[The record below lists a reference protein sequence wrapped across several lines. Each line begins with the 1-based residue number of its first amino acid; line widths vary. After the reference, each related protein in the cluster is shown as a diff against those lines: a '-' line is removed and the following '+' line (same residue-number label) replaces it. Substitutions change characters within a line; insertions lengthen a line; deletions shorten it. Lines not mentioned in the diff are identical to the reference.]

1 MSRDAITQRIVEAGA
16 VAILRMKD
24 SSGLLHVAEAL
35 LQGGVTALEVTLTT
49 PNALWHIE
57 GLANRYAS
65 STVIGV
71 GSVVDQASARR
82 AIDSGATFV
91 VSPVLLPEVLEEA
104 HAHGLP
110 AIPGAL
116 TPSEVFCA
124 HTLGANLIKI
134 FPAGMFGQSY
144 IRALLAPLPELKLMP
159 TGGVTPSN
167 AGQWLEAGACAV
179 GVGSAL
185 LDRQAIAEGRYDVIS
200 ERARKLMR
208 SIAQA
213 RSAAQLAR
221 EAP

>member
-1 MSRDAITQRIVEAGA
+1 
-16 VAILRMKD
+16 
-24 SSGLLHVAEAL
+24 
-35 LQGGVTALEVTLTT
+35 
-49 PNALWHIE
+49 
-57 GLANRYAS
+57 
-65 STVIGV
+65 
-71 GSVVDQASARR
+71 
-82 AIDSGATFV
+82 
-91 VSPVLLPEVLEEA
+91 
-104 HAHGLP
+104 
-110 AIPGAL
+110 
-116 TPSEVFCA
+116 
-124 HTLGANLIKI
+124 
-134 FPAGMFGQSY
+134 MFGQSY